1 MADKKKSEKKLHV
14 MSISKSLPDELNQL
28 QVLDDDVQ
36 CPKSNL
42 LVDCQWIFCDNC
54 NVWYHTHCTSVS
66 PNDIPDEL
74 YCENCV

>member
-14 MSISKSLPDELNQL
+14 MSVSKSLPDELNQL
-28 QVLDDDVQ
+28 QLSDDDVQ

-42 LVDCQWIFCDNC
+42 LPI
-54 NVWYHTHCTSVS
+54 S
-66 PNDIPDEL
+66 PNDIPDEF